1 MELRNETKE
10 LHHSAERHP
19 IGAAMADGSISERW
33 WVDWIQ
39 ALLTIHTE
47 LDRHLP
53 PSLHRVQELAKDLSE
68 SSLIPNINQSA
79 IAYVATLTN
88 PVAIQG
94 AAYVFTGAH
103 LMGGAVTDRALNGRL
118 PSNHLRWNDRQQSL
132 ADWKPLR
139 TKLELKEEAN
149 RAFKTVITIL
159 DEIYTA

>member
-1 MELRNETKE
+1 MELRNETKD

-47 LDRHLP
+47 LDQHLP
-53 PSLHRVQELAKDLSE
+53 KSLHRVQELAKDLSE
-68 SSLIPNINQSA
+68 SSIIPNINQSA
-79 IAYVATLTN
+79 ISYVATLTN
-88 PVAIQG
+88 PIAIQG

-103 LMGGAVTDRALNGRL
+103 LMGGAITDRALDGRL
-118 PSNHLRWNDRQQSL
+118 PCNHLRWHSRQQSL
-132 ADWKPLR
+132 TDWKPFR
-139 TKLELKEEAN
+139 NKLELKDEAN
-149 RAFKTVITIL
+149 RAFKTVINIL